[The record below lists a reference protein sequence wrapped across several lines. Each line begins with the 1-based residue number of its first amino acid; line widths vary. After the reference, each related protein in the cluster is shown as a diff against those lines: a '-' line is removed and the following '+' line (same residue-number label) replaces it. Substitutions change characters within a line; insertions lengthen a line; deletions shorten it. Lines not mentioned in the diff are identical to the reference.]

1 MLSIIFWI
9 FVGIALGWNLPQP
22 SWAKNVQN
30 KVINFIRNI
39 KE

>member
-1 MLSIIFWI
+1 MISAAIYITIGLFI
-9 FVGIALGWNLPQP
+9 GWNLPQP